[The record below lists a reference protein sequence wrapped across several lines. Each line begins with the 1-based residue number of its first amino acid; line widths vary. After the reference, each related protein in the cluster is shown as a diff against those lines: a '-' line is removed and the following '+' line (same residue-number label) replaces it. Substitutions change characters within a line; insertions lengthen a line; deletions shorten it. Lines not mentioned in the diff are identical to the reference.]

1 MEDNKRRTDHKSSYS
16 QKRTSSYKGNKKF
29 GSDRRSHSDKSFDS
43 KKGRY
48 SDRSD
53 SSKNS
58 SFGKNS
64 ETKFSNRGNAA
75 DGRRSSR
82 RDYRENTEKR
92 FTSDKAG
99 DRKFT
104 SRENPKF
111 SHSHNDG
118 NNNKKAYAHKP
129 YGKSDASRKP
139 AVRSSIKRSE
149 KATQKVF
156 LDNRI
161 ETALQI
167 LIDVE
172 KNGKY
177 INLAFKSNE
186 KLDKLDKRDRAYVM
200 RILYGVTEKN
210 YTLNWLLQKVLSDK
224 RIKPW
229 LNAILKIGVYQIYF
243 MRIDDKEAIEQAK
256 LLCGKYVSDELCGFV
271 TAVLSKLSES
281 KDEYNPETYVF
292 SSTVQRLAVIYS
304 YPEWL
309 IEMWIKDYG
318 HDTAMSLLESDT
330 AERSIN
336 LRISSKKSSDGVIA
350 ALTENNINCE
360 SGMLFNTVKIS
371 DTVNIE
377 KLDLYKDG
385 TVTAQGLGS
394 MLTVNALDVKQNSAV
409 LDACAAPGGKTFYI
423 AEKTKNTVESCDI
436 HEHRVELI
444 QKGIERLGLTNVNA
458 VCRDMTQ
465 KVDDYVNAF
474 DRVLVD
480 APCSGYGMIN
490 SKPDIKNNA
499 VCGESET
506 LSEIQTELLNR
517 CSEYLKSGGIMVYST
532 CTVAKKENENVVKRF
547 LSEHNNFELADISD
561 IIPDVLNYSVED
573 GMILLLPSRH
583 NADAFFISALRK
595 K

>member
-1 MEDNKRRTDHKSSYS
+1 MEDNKRRTEHKSSYS
-16 QKRTSSYKGNKKF
+16 QKRTSSYKDRDNKKY
-29 GSDRRSHSDKSFDS
+29 GAGRRSDSGRSFDS
-43 KKGRY
+43 EKR
-48 SDRSD
+48 SHQDRSER
-53 SSKNS
+53 KNS
-58 SFGKNS
+58 
-64 ETKFSNRGNAA
+64 FSKSGERAFSRRDGAY
-75 DGRRSSR
+75 DGRRSDAGRPAR
-82 RDYRENTEKR
+82 RDGNSTSYGEKK
-92 FTSDKAG
+92 S
-99 DRKFT
+99 
-104 SRENPKF
+104 
-111 SHSHNDG
+111 
-118 NNNKKAYAHKP
+118 YA
-129 YGKSDASRKP
+129 RKP
-139 AVRSSIKRSE
+139 DRRLSSE
-149 KATQKVF
+149 KMIRKAEKPEQKVYI
-156 LDNRI
+156 DNRI

-186 KLDKLDKRDRAYVM
+186 KLDRLEKRDRAYVM

-210 YTLNWLLQKVLSDK
+210 YTLTWLLQKVLSDK

-243 MRIDDKEAIEQAK
+243 MRIDDKDAIEQAK

-271 TAVLSKLSES
+271 TAVLSKLSENKS
-281 KDEYNPETYVF
+281 EYDPETYVF

-309 IEMWIKDYG
+309 IEMWMKDYG
-318 HDTAMSLLESDT
+318 QETTMSLLESDT

-336 LRISSKKSSDGVIA
+336 LRISSKSSSDKVIA
-350 ALTENNINCE
+350 ALIESSINCE
-360 SGMLFNTVKIS
+360 SGMLLNTVKIS

-377 KLDLYKDG
+377 RLDLYKDG

-444 QKGIERLGLTNVNA
+444 QKGVERLGLANVNA
-458 VCRDMTQ
+458 ICRDMTQ
-465 KVDDYVNAF
+465 RVDDYVNAF

-499 VCGESET
+499 VHGESEA
-506 LSEIQTELLNR
+506 LSQIQTDLLNT
-517 CSEYLKSGGIMVYST
+517 CSEYLKEGGIMVYST
-532 CTVAKKENENVVKRF
+532 CTVAKQENESVVRRF
-547 LSEHNNFELADISD
+547 IAEHSDFEIVDLSET
-561 IIPDVLNYSVED
+561 IPDVLNYSVED
-573 GMILLLPSRH
+573 GMVLLLPSRH
-583 NADAFFISALRK
+583 NSDAFFISAMRK